1 MPCSRSRSLWRK
13 LRRLRS
19 GRNMKRIAALA
30 CIGMSLSVAAVMA
43 GPVKHAGAR
52 PLATTAAEVI
62 ERNVAARGGLEA
74 WRKVDTMAWLGH
86 LDHASKDGQRVPFA
100 MQLKRPNLTRFE
112 VKEQSN
118 DFTRIF
124 DGSHGWKVRPAADG
138 RPETKSFAPEEVNF
152 SRAEFVIDGPLMDYR
167 AKGVTA
173 DLDGIDMIEGRK
185 AYRLSLVLPS
195 GAQRK
200 VWIDTETNLDIRC
213 DRPATNP
220 LKPGAPVSVYYR
232 DYATVDGIKVPRSIE
247 TGVGTEPAD
256 KLVIERVLVNPKL
269 DEGTFLPPTVPMR
282 RGGHVRIP
290 AN

>member
-1 MPCSRSRSLWRK
+1 MR
-13 LRRLRS
+13 
-19 GRNMKRIAALA
+19 RIACVLA
-30 CIGMSLSVAAVMA
+30 CIAVSVS
-43 GPVKHAGAR
+43 AGAASATPGHGAAAP

-62 ERNVAARGGLEA
+62 ERNVAARGGIEA
-74 WRKVDTMAWLGH
+74 WRKVETMAWLGH
-86 LDHASKDGQRVPFA
+86 LERTSKPGQSVPFA

-112 VKEQSN
+112 LREQAN

-152 SRAEFVIDGPLMDYR
+152 SRTEFVIDGPLIDYQ

-173 DLDGIDMIEGRK
+173 DLDGIDMIDGRK

-200 VWIDTETNLDIRC
+200 VWIDTKTNLDIRC

-232 DYATVDGIKVPRSIE
+232 DYATVDGVKVPRSIE
-247 TGVGTEPAD
+247 TGVGAEAAD
-256 KLVIERVLVNPKL
+256 KLVIEKILVNPKL
-269 DEGTFLPPTVPMR
+269 DDGTFMPPTVPMR